1 MKSDVLACADVD
13 NDYSF
18 KHI

>member
-13 NDYSF
+13 KDYSF